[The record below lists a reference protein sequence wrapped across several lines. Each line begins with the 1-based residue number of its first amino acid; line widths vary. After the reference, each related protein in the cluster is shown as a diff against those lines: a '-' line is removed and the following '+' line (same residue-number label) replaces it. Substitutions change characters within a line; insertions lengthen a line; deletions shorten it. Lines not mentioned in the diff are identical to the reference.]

1 GSPRS
6 EPSPL
11 SLHDALPIY
20 VGQRAQVLDRAGR
33 VVHVTGRDECSAVVD
48 GLGEALRVDR
58 RTVVALEDHD
68 LDIASHE
75 PLVREG
81 GEVERTEDYAW
92 TPAVVQRRRDDGERG
107 GYAGR
112 EADLLLRR
120 VQHACDAA
128 AQLRQPAEPDLVPR
142 RRAERMPLVVE
153 LCDARFRATRER
165 AERAGV

>member
-1 GSPRS
+1 AP
-6 EPSPL
+6 
-11 SLHDALPIY
+11 
-20 VGQRAQVLDRAGR
+20 
-33 VVHVTGRDECSAVVD
+33 
-48 GLGEALRVDR
+48 LRVDR
-58 RTVVALEDHD
+58 LTVVAREDHV

-153 LCDARFRATRER
+153 LCDARVRATRER
-165 AERAGV
+165 AERAGVQVVRSREDRELPAPGFPVHARKVDRSARARQARR